1 MTTKPDQKS
10 IEVRQNAD
18 ITAKDKE
25 KVAQVRRSEKDREQ
39 PQEPQ

>member
-18 ITAKDKE
+18 ITAKHKE
-25 KVAQVRRSEKDREQ
+25 KVAQIRRSEKDRE